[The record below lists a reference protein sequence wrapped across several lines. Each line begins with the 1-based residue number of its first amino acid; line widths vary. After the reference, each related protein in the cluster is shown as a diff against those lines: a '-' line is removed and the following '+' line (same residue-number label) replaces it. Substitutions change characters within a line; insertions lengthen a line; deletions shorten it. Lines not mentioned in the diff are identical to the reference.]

1 MVGGGCGEY
10 VPREGS
16 REEGPGEG
24 TERLL
29 RGIGGGRL
37 LACGARARRAS
48 SARCGAPERG
58 FRAGSEREGSEQVP
72 STGRGPRRS
81 REGSAVCTAQS
92 RTRLYFGCISAA
104 SRLHL
109 GYTSA
114 ISRLHLGLQEGLAAR
129 DVHVE
134 VDSLAQSLYGPNRT
148 YVTGSAP
155 MLLVRARTANGNGGG
170 SRAERS
176 PLADQQQALQREAAR
191 HHAARAAERLE
202 QVALPLHPATRRARV
217 R

>member
-1 MVGGGCGEY
+1 MAEEGREEG
-10 VPREGS
+10 REGGRRRVRRVRS
-16 REEGPGEG
+16 KRGISGRGPGEG
-24 TERLL
+24 SERLL
-29 RGIGGGRL
+29 RGIGGSRL

-109 GYTSA
+109 GCISA
-114 ISRLHLGLQEGLAAR
+114 ASRQAVLDKPTSRLPLFRFAGPRLHHRSSTAIVGDAAHSVKPYFGLG
-129 DVHVE
+129 V
-134 VDSLAQSLYGPNRT
+134 N
-148 YVTGSAP
+148 SAFED
-155 MLLVRARTANGNGGG
+155 ATALG
-170 SRAERS
+170 
-176 PLADQQQALQREAAR
+176 DF
-191 HHAARAAERLE
+191 
-202 QVALPLHPATRRARV
+202 
-217 R
+217 